1 MIETWE
7 LLRNAPGG
15 FCVGKKKYGVK
26 NKVYSCFKLKCG
38 KMPIQVKDYVWEETD
53 ETVLIT
59 VPLKGV
65 PSNRV
70 DIFSI
75 DDYIKV
81 SYTVKTSV

>member
-1 MIETWE
+1 
-7 LLRNAPGG
+7 
-15 FCVGKKKYGVK
+15 
-26 NKVYSCFKLKCG
+26 
-38 KMPIQVKDYVWEETD
+38 MPIQVKDYVWEETE

-70 DIFSI
+70 DIFSV

-81 SYTVKTSV
+81 SFGRDCNAVKSIKWETFSVPLFG

>member
-1 MIETWE
+1 
-7 LLRNAPGG
+7 
-15 FCVGKKKYGVK
+15 
-26 NKVYSCFKLKCG
+26 
-38 KMPIQVKDYVWEETD
+38 MPIQVKDYVWEETD

-65 PSNRV
+65 PSNQV

-81 SYTVKTSV
+81 SCECVQSVKID